1 MSFLYSNQAYTR
13 RGNGDLEIIIR
24 FNMIKDLETILL
36 KDINQYRQMSN
47 IYLKSINQPQKILLV
62 RQMLSIVLRKA

>member
-13 RGNGDLEIIIR
+13 RDNGDLEIIIR
-24 FNMIKDLETILL
+24 FNMIKDLESILL
-36 KDINQYRQMSN
+36 KEINRNRQMSN